1 MRACARRTERLT
13 TQVQHIAVR
22 LSAESAAILSN
33 QLGIAVS
40 AATVLR
46 IQRQQ
51 LLPQPST
58 PHIIGVDDWAVRKGR
73 TYGALIVDLER
84 HRAIDVVPDTN
95 AATFAAWLKTH
106 PTVTVMSR
114 DRAGNF
120 AEGASTG
127 APHAIQVADRWHLFQ
142 NLGDAL
148 QRLLAR
154 HPAA

>member
-1 MRACARRTERLT
+1 MRACARRTERLA

-84 HRAIDVVPDTN
+84 HRAIDVVPDTK
-95 AATFAAWLKTH
+95 AATFAAWLKAH